1 MTRENSDEILS
12 PSRRAMLKAA
22 AAAGAFA
29 VPLIA
34 SFSMDTASAQTRSD
48 TFGSSNHPV
57 IVSNMFCANMTV
69 IPTAVFYAR
78 LQRVDVSTGNP
89 AGPVVGLAGFEF
101 VHGQNELFYEL
112 LLRGA
117 LSQFIV
123 RGPYGRLF
131 DETRKKVGA
140 IPGQAITCGPGEMAL
155 PTVYSSFTSG
165 DSVVEVDL
173 ANGTR
178 LLGAIVGLD
187 HNSGLQHSFR
197 FVGQH

>member
-1 MTRENSDEILS
+1 MSRENSDEILS
-12 PSRRAMLKAA
+12 PSRRALLKAA
-22 AAAGAFA
+22 AAGGAFA

-34 SFSMDTASAQTRSD
+34 SFSMNTASAQTKSD
-48 TFGSSNHPV
+48 ALGSSNHPV

-69 IPTAVFYAR
+69 VPTAVFYAR
-78 LQRVDVSTGNP
+78 LHRADVPTGKP
-89 AGPVVGLAGFEF
+89 VGLAGFEF

-112 LLRGA
+112 LVRGA
-117 LSQFIV
+117 LSQFII
-123 RGPYGRLF
+123 RGPYGLLF